1 MYQEDNSRWILLF
14 VLLLKHSLPLFL
26 KKQSVFSTLNYI
38 TAIKKKPKKQR
49 RHKNKQNLKSL
60 WGCFLPWWCNYAT
73 SAQGKIV
80 KGNDR
85 KEIIFGLQGI
95 ARSFN
100 TKWQHFSFS
109 SLKKTSPCIIAKTNL
124 YLETSIHWVS
134 LKTQKWFYLS
144 TCKKDKQAWVSWSL
158 HANFFITNL
167 FVFKITGK
175 ILEYF

>member
-14 VLLLKHSLPLFL
+14 VLLLKHFLPLFL
-26 KKQSVFSTLNYI
+26 KKQSVFSTLKYI
-38 TAIKKKPKKQR
+38 TAIKKKKTKNQQR
-49 RHKNKQNLKSL
+49 HTNKQNLKSL
-60 WGCFLPWWCNYAT
+60 WGCFSPWWCNYAT

-144 TCKKDKQAWVSWSL
+144 TCTKRQASMGFL
-158 HANFFITNL
+158 KFACKFIYNK
-167 FVFKITGK
+167 FICF
-175 ILEYF
+175 